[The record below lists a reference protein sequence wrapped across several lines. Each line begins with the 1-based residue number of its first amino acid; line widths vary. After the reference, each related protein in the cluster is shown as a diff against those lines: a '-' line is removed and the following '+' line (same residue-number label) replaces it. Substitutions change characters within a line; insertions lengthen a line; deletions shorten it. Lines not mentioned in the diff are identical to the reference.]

1 MGVDVIWLPYANV
14 RANLDVLND
23 GHVTDVV
30 LEGMQCLRDIYSAGV
45 LGRDVRAWRKHPQG
59 LLFYVLSA
67 NEELRARG
75 MGAGQSSRS
84 IAAAFTH
91 MSRSEPTMS
100 PKMPSWY
107 GDPALHLS
115 HRSHLIRVNPDYYT
129 RRLPLTTPL
138 ELPLI
143 WPSERKLK

>member
-1 MGVDVIWLPYANV
+1 MIWLPYPNV
-14 RANLDVLND
+14 RANLDVLAD
-23 GHVTDVV
+23 EHVTDIV
-30 LEGMQCLRDIYSAGV
+30 LEGMQCLRDIYAGA

-67 NEELRARG
+67 EKELGKRG
-75 MGAGQSSRS
+75 MGAVGEHQIVS
-84 IAAAFTH
+84 AFTWI
-91 MSRSEPTMS
+91 SRHEPTMS

-107 GDPALHLS
+107 GEPAFHLAQ
-115 HRSHLIRVNPDYYT
+115 RSHLIRVDPVHYA

-143 WPSERKLK
+143 WPVERKIK